1 MDIGLTNYFL
11 TKIGCSDSDVAGI
24 VNENFVFLD
33 LKERI
38 NHPSEIALETPAFA
52 TLGNSEIDF
61 FVKTI
66 KTQKTYVVEVKSG
79 KNNSKSIQDALTK
92 GKAKYVLFAK
102 GNTNGGIAENVYTIP
117 IFGIRKFKF

>member
-1 MDIGLTNYFL
+1 MFL
-11 TKIGCSDSDVAGI
+11 VTYPPYQFIIKI
-24 VNENFVFLD
+24 LD
-33 LKERI
+33 FCLDNWATI
-38 NHPSEIALETPAFA
+38 FA